1 MEPILLIVLAIAVF
15 VLALAIK
22 GLIIVKQ
29 AEVVIVE
36 RLGKYHRTLGS
47 GVNIIWPFIDRPRKI
62 NWRFV
67 QTDVQGRT
75 IVVQKEM
82 DRIDLRETVYDFPRQ
97 NVITSDNVGIEIN
110 ALLYFQ
116 ITDPIKAVYEI
127 SNLPDAIEK
136 LTQTT
141 LRNIIG
147 ELTLD
152 ETLVSRDTI
161 NRKLRAILDEAT
173 DKWGV
178 KINRV
183 ELQDI
188 SPPQDVRL
196 AMEKQM
202 KAERDKRATILEAEG
217 RKRAAILEAEG
228 RREAAIQEADGE
240 KQAQI
245 LRAEGQAQAIER
257 VAAAEQAAILRI
269 AEAVRDTRSDP
280 TQYLISIKYI
290 EALREIVSGN
300 RSKVVFMPYEASGVL
315 GAVGAVREILKE
327 QTDRN
332 P

>member
-1 MEPILLIVLAIAVF
+1 MEPALFIVIMIALLVLV
-15 VLALAIK
+15 LAIK

-36 RLGKYHRTLGS
+36 RLGKYHSTLTS

-62 NWRFV
+62 SWRYV
-67 QTDVQGRT
+67 KTDVSGRT
-75 IVVQKEM
+75 IIIQREV

-97 NVITSDNVGIEIN
+97 NVITRDNVGIEIN

-147 ELTLD
+147 ELDLD

-161 NRKLRAILDEAT
+161 NRKLRMILDEAT

-178 KINRV
+178 RINRV

-188 SPPQDVRL
+188 SPPEDVRA

-202 KAERDKRATILEAEG
+202 KAERDRRATILEAEG
-217 RKRAAILEAEG
+217 RKKAAILEAEG
-228 RREAAIQEADGE
+228 VKEAAIRKAEGE
-240 KQAQI
+240 KQSQI
-245 LRAEGQAQAIER
+245 LRAEGQAQALER
-257 VAAAEQAAILRI
+257 VATAEKEAILRV
-269 AEAVRDTRSDP
+269 AEAVREGKADP
-280 TQYLISIKYI
+280 TQYLISVKYI
-290 EALREIVSGN
+290 EALKEIVSGDK
-300 RSKVVFMPYEASGVL
+300 SKVVFMPYEATGVL
-315 GAVGAVREILKE
+315 GAVGAVKEILKD
-327 QTDRN
+327 QR
-332 P
+332 